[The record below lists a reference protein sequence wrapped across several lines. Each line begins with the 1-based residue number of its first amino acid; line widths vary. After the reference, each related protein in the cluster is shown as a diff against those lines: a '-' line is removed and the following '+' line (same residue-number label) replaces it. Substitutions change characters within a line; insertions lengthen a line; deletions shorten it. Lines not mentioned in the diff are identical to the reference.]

1 MHLFLTI
8 EAQNA
13 NRNGLAD
20 ILREVTKELSFVTD
34 KDIGLEDVDNY
45 GKEFKSIAIIPS
57 CIDDDFW
64 RALGWK
70 ERVQIWRKK
79 GEADI
84 RLRMD
89 YDRFITE
96 DDTNKKIMFVEII
109 IKSIRSIQSRSKGGF
124 DGEKL
129 IEDILIATK
138 LIGKVDPENIFA

>member
-13 NRNGLAD
+13 ARNGLAD

-34 KDIGLEDVDNY
+34 KDIGLEDVNNY

-57 CIDDDFW
+57 CVDDDFW

-109 IKSIRSIQSRSKGGF
+109 IKSIRSIQSRSKGDF

>member
-57 CIDDDFW
+57 CVDDDFW

-79 GEADI
+79 CEADI

-109 IKSIRSIQSRSKGGF
+109 IKSIRSIQSRSKGDF

-138 LIGKVDPENIFA
+138 LTGKIDLENIFA

>member
-57 CIDDDFW
+57 CVDDDFW

-109 IKSIRSIQSRSKGGF
+109 IKSSI
-124 DGEKL
+124 L
-129 IEDILIATK
+129 C
-138 LIGKVDPENIFA
+138 V

>member
-20 ILREVTKELSFVTD
+20 ILKEVTKELSFVTD

-57 CIDDDFW
+57 CVDDDFW

-109 IKSIRSIQSRSKGGF
+109 IKSIRSIQSRSKGDF